1 MKKRWR
7 VLAESATLRIAL
19 WANGLTLLMFLG
31 VLLFGRAA
39 SLVALFALLPVWCI
53 AGGGV
58 LCGYLAVFVDA
69 SHRRYLAAL
78 GGAIL
83 CALPLPLFYFL
94 LNVFHI
100 VPKFLF
106 DD

>member
-19 WANGLTLLMFLG
+19 WANSLTLLMFLG

-53 AGGGV
+53 AGGV

-69 SHRRYLAAL
+69 NNRRYFAAL
-78 GGAIL
+78 CGAIL
-83 CALPLPLFYFL
+83 CALPLSLFYFL